1 MAIIPAQSTI
11 VSDKD
16 TAVKLARYAQILGY
30 SECQVYGVNNPDD
43 TDFQCTNIW
52 LKWQRD
58 RAIKYLSE
66 AQEEIE
72 QVVGF
77 PLEARWIT
85 DDRRRYGNPVQSKFK
100 KVIEAGVV
108 ASFDISLGEAVDHT
122 ADPAVIGPV
131 GTTVTDENE
140 IKVFY
145 PSAQTDGEV
154 EVHPSD
160 IDIDTVAGTV
170 TIYIPRCRMVLA
182 SLVDNNEDGVDYNT
196 LTNFLQTVDIKRKYN
211 DPSTNAELIW
221 PNNCGCGISSCVT
234 CGETTQDACMRI
246 LHEELGLWSVL
257 PASYSNGWSV
267 AAASCCRGAPQYVK
281 LNYRAG
287 FGTLT
292 KQAEDAIVR
301 LSNVKMPEQPCGC
314 ELAQRLWR
322 EDREKPDPTTV
333 PRLNNPFGI
342 TNGAWVAWKYS
353 QAMKV
358 FRAGVL

>member
-85 DDRRRYGNPVQSKFK
+85 ADRRRYANPVFSKFK
-100 KVIEAGVV
+100 KIIEAGVE
-108 ASFDISLGEAVDHT
+108 ASTDISLGEAVDHT
-122 ADPAVIGPV
+122 DDPAVIGPV
-131 GTTVTDENE
+131 ATTVTDEDE
-140 IKVFY
+140 IRVFY

-160 IDIDTVAGTV
+160 IDIAAGFV

-182 SLVDNNEDGVDYNT
+182 SLVDNDEDGVDYT
-196 LTNFLQTVDIKRKYN
+196 VVANFLQTVDIKRKYN
-211 DPSTNAELIW
+211 DSSTNAQLIW
-221 PNNCGCGISSCVT
+221 PNSCGCGTCVA
-234 CGETTQDACMRI
+234 CSETTQNACMSV
-246 LHEELGLWSVL
+246 LDEELGLWSVI
-257 PASYSNGWSV
+257 PASYSDGWSTASV
-267 AAASCCRGAPQYVK
+267 SCCRGTPQYVK

-287 FGTLT
+287 LETLPR
-292 KQAEDAIVR
+292 QAEDTIVR
-301 LSNVKMPEQPCGC
+301 LSNSKQPEEPCGC
-314 ELAQRLWR
+314 ELAKRLWR
-322 EDREKPDPTTV
+322 EDMQKPDPTTV

-342 TNGAWVAWKYS
+342 TNGAWVAWKYA
-353 QAMKV
+353 QALKV
-358 FRAGVL
+358 WRAGVL